1 MHGYVTVTMT
11 AKIPSMERL
20 ALTKSTVTIRVD
32 PTSLNATI
40 QIAFH
45 QCGVATAP
53 KTVLMVPVRFLISNL
68 FVNQKFFLF

>member
-11 AKIPSMERL
+11 AKIPSVERL

-53 KTVLMVPVRFLISNL
+53 KTVLMVPVRFFSNL
-68 FVNQKFFLF
+68 FVNKKFFLF